1 MVLNSLSG
9 EGMIEAS
16 IKSLTKGGHFVEIG
30 KAGIWTA
37 DEVHALRPDVNYHHF
52 DLVALWNENPPM
64 IKAMLGDLMAKF
76 SRKEIQTLPVVSFP
90 QSKTVDAFRFMA
102 NAKHIGKV
110 VVTWDSPVKEVQFS
124 DKASYIVTGGL
135 SGVGLLTAKWMLS
148 KGAKHLVLA
157 SRSGATDGNASA
169 REELEAAGAV
179 VQCPSVDV
187 SDPSGVN
194 RLVANLASSST
205 PLRGVIHSAG
215 VVQDQLIVDV
225 DWDVFCQAMRPK
237 LQGTWNLHKA
247 TENLSMDCFAMYS
260 TMSAVVGNVGQS
272 NYAAGNAYMDG
283 LAQVRAAAGLPA
295 MSVNWGPWAEVGMAS
310 RMDAAALKMIP
321 KAAMITPDEGMHML
335 EQLMGQGKP
344 QYSVAAPTFLQTF
357 ASSSTLMKDL
367 MKEAKLV
374 AKPPT
379 GQAGGGGGGGGSALA
394 TTLSSAP
401 ETQRQSLLVEFISGE
416 VAKILALDGA
426 SDVDPTQPLTEMG
439 LDSLMAVE
447 LRNAL
452 ADAVDAALPATLLF
466 DYPMVVAIAEYLIKD
481 VLTLDEVEEVEEAS
495 ASAPAG
501 APAAPASAKAETV
514 IGDASL
520 AVVGMSSRF
529 PAGGN
534 TTELFWE
541 NLCAGKNC
549 IELIPTH
556 RWDWKEYYSSDM
568 DAPGKTYSKWA
579 GIIDEEAD
587 MFDAFFFGIVPKEAC
602 GMDPQQRK
610 LMEVAWETMER
621 SGHHLEPSRGSPIG
635 VYVGICSND
644 YQMLQTATGDKSF
657 CDAYYGTGNANS
669 VAGGRIAYV
678 MGFQGPT
685 VSVDTACS
693 SSVIALHLASQ
704 AIQLGECE
712 MARCQHVDLT
722 GLIDQFFK
730 GAYAFQKWPLL
741 HVRFARQWLR
751 AR

>member
-1 MVLNSLSG
+1 
-9 EGMIEAS
+9 
-16 IKSLTKGGHFVEIG
+16 
-30 KAGIWTA
+30 
-37 DEVHALRPDVNYHHF
+37 
-52 DLVALWNENPPM
+52 
-64 IKAMLGDLMAKF
+64 
-76 SRKEIQTLPVVSFP
+76 
-90 QSKTVDAFRFMA
+90 
-102 NAKHIGKV
+102 
-110 VVTWDSPVKEVQFS
+110 
-124 DKASYIVTGGL
+124 
-135 SGVGLLTAKWMLS
+135 
-148 KGAKHLVLA
+148 
-157 SRSGATDGNASA
+157 
-169 REELEAAGAV
+169 
-179 VQCPSVDV
+179 
-187 SDPSGVN
+187 
-194 RLVANLASSST
+194 
-205 PLRGVIHSAG
+205 
-215 VVQDQLIVDV
+215 
-225 DWDVFCQAMRPK
+225 
-237 LQGTWNLHKA
+237 
-247 TENLSMDCFAMYS
+247 
-260 TMSAVVGNVGQS
+260 
-272 NYAAGNAYMDG
+272 
-283 LAQVRAAAGLPA
+283 
-295 MSVNWGPWAEVGMAS
+295 
-310 RMDAAALKMIP
+310 
-321 KAAMITPDEGMHML
+321 
-335 EQLMGQGKP
+335 MGQGKP

-741 HVRFARQWLR
+741 HVRFASQWLR